1 MAKFK
6 KLLLSQPGLSDLDR
20 LKISYASELVRNESI
35 KTALYGILF
44 FLAGYFPEFLLW
56 LAMSCTIRTF
66 AGGIHMRTNVG
77 CFCMGLVTMGLGI
90 LLLPRLPISQS
101 VFLSALWICA
111 AIICLLSPIASYK
124 RPFKTKDRYRLCK
137 KWSILFTLAWS
148 LILTFVP
155 APAYLQNCGVCYL
168 VLQSVQM
175 IAQSVYRYFKHKK
188 SIGGLHD
195 VQKNAL

>member
-124 RPFKTKDRYRLCK
+124 RPFKTKERYRLCK
-137 KWSILFTLAWS
+137 RWSVLLTLGWS
-148 LILTFVP
+148 LVLTFVL
-155 APAYLQNCGVCYL
+155 APSYLQHCGIWYL
-168 VLQSVQM
+168 VMQAAQLIM
-175 IAQSVYRYFKHKK
+175 QSVYRYFKQAK
-188 SIGGLHD
+188 
-195 VQKNAL
+195 